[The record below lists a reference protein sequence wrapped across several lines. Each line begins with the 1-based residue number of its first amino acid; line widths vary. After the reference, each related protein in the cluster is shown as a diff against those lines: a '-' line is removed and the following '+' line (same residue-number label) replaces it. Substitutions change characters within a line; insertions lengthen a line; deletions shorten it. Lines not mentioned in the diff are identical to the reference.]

1 MKFSR
6 LLSKFFGSSRK
17 SRCLEKGRCCHCPL
31 VALMGVVWRSMALM
45 GVVGRCGVVMIQ
57 GLQAPKRPCKLQR
70 PRGPRRAGQ
79 TASTHSRVR
88 AWIPQGKASNGIDI
102 YWQATDAAMS
112 AFRDDGECGEHGAC
126 GERGR
131 IRGASVGS
139 VAVVASVACV
149 ASVAVVASVLRGC
162 MGRMGC
168 TESLRIHLVPSYEL
182 HFSASIKK
190 GQSPRKRE
198 EPLIC
203 NHSFLN
209 KQSMV
214 LLHM

>member
-1 MKFSR
+1 MST
-6 LLSKFFGSSRK
+6 GS
-17 SRCLEKGRCCHCPL
+17 LDGRCMAEC
-31 VALMGVVWRSMALM
+31 GFDGRSMALM

-88 AWIPQGKASNGIDI
+88 AWTPQGKASNGIDI
-102 YWQATDAAMS
+102 YWQATDAGKS
-112 AFRDDGECGEHGAC
+112 AFRDDGGC

-139 VAVVASVACV
+139 VAVVASVTCV

-162 MGRMGC
+162 MGLTGRTGLRGARDARKAYGFIRLALMSCPFQRLHQEGAIP
-168 TESLRIHLVPSYEL
+168 EKKVKSL
-182 HFSASIKK
+182 
-190 GQSPRKRE
+190 
-198 EPLIC
+198 
-203 NHSFLN
+203 
-209 KQSMV
+209 
-214 LLHM
+214 

>member
-1 MKFSR
+1 
-6 LLSKFFGSSRK
+6 
-17 SRCLEKGRCCHCPL
+17 
-31 VALMGVVWRSMALM
+31 M

-102 YWQATDAAMS
+102 YWQATDAGKS
-112 AFRDDGECGEHGAC
+112 AFRDDGGCGEQ
-126 GERGR
+126 GR

-162 MGRMGC
+162 MGRTGR
-168 TESLRIHLVPSYEL
+168 TESLRIH
-182 HFSASIKK
+182 
-190 GQSPRKRE
+190 SPRPHELPISAPPSRRGNPREKSE

-209 KQSMV
+209 KQLLV
-214 LLHM
+214 LLHR

>member
-1 MKFSR
+1 MALHAKV
-6 LLSKFFGSSRK
+6 GDWG
-17 SRCLEKGRCCHCPL
+17 KGRCCHCPL
-31 VALMGVVWRSMALM
+31 VALM

-112 AFRDDGECGEHGAC
+112 ASRDDGEFDEHGAY

-139 VAVVASVACV
+139 VAVVASV
-149 ASVAVVASVLRGC
+149 LRGC
-162 MGRMGC
+162 MGRTGRTGSRNARDARKAYGFIRLILMSC
-168 TESLRIHLVPSYEL
+168 PFQRL
-182 HFSASIKK
+182 HQEGAIPEKT
-190 GQSPRKRE
+190 
-198 EPLIC
+198 
-203 NHSFLN
+203 
-209 KQSMV
+209 
-214 LLHM
+214 

>member
-1 MKFSR
+1 
-6 LLSKFFGSSRK
+6 
-17 SRCLEKGRCCHCPL
+17 
-31 VALMGVVWRSMALM
+31 M

-102 YWQATDAAMS
+102 YWQATDAGKS
-112 AFRDDGECGEHGAC
+112 AFRDDGGCGEHGACGEHGGC

-149 ASVAVVASVLRGC
+149 ASVAVVASVLRGAW
-162 MGRMGC
+162 GARDARAHG
-168 TESLRIHLVPSYEL
+168 THGTHGKPTDSFASPS
-182 HFSASIKK
+182 
-190 GQSPRKRE
+190 
-198 EPLIC
+198 
-203 NHSFLN
+203 
-209 KQSMV
+209 
-214 LLHM
+214 

>member
-1 MKFSR
+1 MPDSVVQVVFAIIH
-6 LLSKFFGSSRK
+6 LHFHNEVFPTAQQVFWLFTQK
-17 SRCLEKGRCCHCPL
+17 SVLGKRGGTDIVHL
-31 VALMGVVWRSMALM
+31 AALM

-102 YWQATDAAMS
+102 YWQATDAGKS
-112 AFRDDGECGEHGAC
+112 AFRDDGAC

-149 ASVAVVASVLRGC
+149 ASVAVVASVPWSAWGSRDARAHGTH
-162 MGRMGC
+162 GKP
-168 TESLRIHLVPSYEL
+168 TDSFASPS
-182 HFSASIKK
+182 
-190 GQSPRKRE
+190 
-198 EPLIC
+198 
-203 NHSFLN
+203 
-209 KQSMV
+209 
-214 LLHM
+214 

>member
-1 MKFSR
+1 M
-6 LLSKFFGSSRK
+6 
-17 SRCLEKGRCCHCPL
+17 
-31 VALMGVVWRSMALM
+31 
-45 GVVGRCGVVMIQ
+45 VMIQ

-102 YWQATDAAMS
+102 YWQATDAGKS
-112 AFRDDGECGEHGAC
+112 AFRDGGEFGEHGAC

-131 IRGASVGS
+131 ICGASVGS

-162 MGRMGC
+162 MGRTGR
-168 TESLRIHLVPSYEL
+168 TESLRIH
-182 HFSASIKK
+182 
-190 GQSPRKRE
+190 SPRPHELPISAPPSRRGNPREKSE

-214 LLHM
+214 LLHR

>member
-1 MKFSR
+1 M
-6 LLSKFFGSSRK
+6 
-17 SRCLEKGRCCHCPL
+17 
-31 VALMGVVWRSMALM
+31 M

-79 TASTHSRVR
+79 TASTHSKVR

-102 YWQATDAAMS
+102 YWQATDAGKS
-112 AFRDDGECGEHGAC
+112 AFRDDGGCGEHGAC

-162 MGRMGC
+162 MGRTGRTGLRVAWGARDTRKAYGFIRLALMSCPFQRLHQEGAIP
-168 TESLRIHLVPSYEL
+168 EKKVKSL
-182 HFSASIKK
+182 
-190 GQSPRKRE
+190 
-198 EPLIC
+198 
-203 NHSFLN
+203 
-209 KQSMV
+209 
-214 LLHM
+214 

>member
-1 MKFSR
+1 MS
-6 LLSKFFGSSRK
+6 
-17 SRCLEKGRCCHCPL
+17 
-31 VALMGVVWRSMALM
+31 VVWC
-45 GVVGRCGVVMIQ
+45 CGVVMIQ
-57 GLQAPKRPCKLQR
+57 GLQAPQRPRKPKRPCKLQR

-102 YWQATDAAMS
+102 YWQATDAGKS
-112 AFRDDGECGEHGAC
+112 AFRDDGGC

-162 MGRMGC
+162 MGRTGRTGLWGARGARKAYGFIRLALMSCPFQRLHQEGAIP
-168 TESLRIHLVPSYEL
+168 EKKVKSL
-182 HFSASIKK
+182 
-190 GQSPRKRE
+190 
-198 EPLIC
+198 
-203 NHSFLN
+203 
-209 KQSMV
+209 
-214 LLHM
+214 

>member
-1 MKFSR
+1 
-6 LLSKFFGSSRK
+6 
-17 SRCLEKGRCCHCPL
+17 
-31 VALMGVVWRSMALM
+31 M

-57 GLQAPKRPCKLQR
+57 GLQAPQRPRKPKRPCKLQR

-79 TASTHSRVR
+79 TASTHSKVR

-102 YWQATDAAMS
+102 YWQATDAGKS
-112 AFRDDGECGEHGAC
+112 AFRDDGEFGEHGAY
-126 GERGR
+126 GGRGR

-162 MGRMGC
+162 MGRTGR
-168 TESLRIHLVPSYEL
+168 TESLRIH
-182 HFSASIKK
+182 
-190 GQSPRKRE
+190 SPRPHELPISAPPSIRGDPREKSE

-209 KQSMV
+209 KQLLV
-214 LLHM
+214 LLHR

>member
-1 MKFSR
+1 
-6 LLSKFFGSSRK
+6 
-17 SRCLEKGRCCHCPL
+17 
-31 VALMGVVWRSMALM
+31 MGVVWQSMALM

-79 TASTHSRVR
+79 TASTHSKVR

-102 YWQATDAAMS
+102 YWQATDAGKS
-112 AFRDDGECGEHGAC
+112 AFRDDGGCGEHGAC

-162 MGRMGC
+162 MGRTGLRGARDARKAYGFIRLALMSCPFQRLHQEGAIP
-168 TESLRIHLVPSYEL
+168 EKKVKSL
-182 HFSASIKK
+182 
-190 GQSPRKRE
+190 
-198 EPLIC
+198 
-203 NHSFLN
+203 
-209 KQSMV
+209 
-214 LLHM
+214 

>member
-1 MKFSR
+1 MALHAKV
-6 LLSKFFGSSRK
+6 GDWG
-17 SRCLEKGRCCHCPL
+17 KGRCCHCPL

-102 YWQATDAAMS
+102 YWQATDAGKS
-112 AFRDDGECGEHGAC
+112 AFRDDGGC

-149 ASVAVVASVLRGC
+149 ASVAVVASVPWSAWGSRDARDARKAYGFIRLALMSCPFQRLHQEGAIP
-162 MGRMGC
+162 
-168 TESLRIHLVPSYEL
+168 EKKVKSL
-182 HFSASIKK
+182 
-190 GQSPRKRE
+190 
-198 EPLIC
+198 
-203 NHSFLN
+203 
-209 KQSMV
+209 
-214 LLHM
+214 